1 VIDFLLALAAP
12 GFDVA
17 LDNVALRQQLGVFKQ
32 KRPRPFLKRADRLF
46 WAGIAGLRHAALEL
60 VVVVK
65 PETVVGW
72 HRLGWRALWRWKSKP
87 RGRPPKDKEIRDL
100 IRKIANDNPCWGAPK
115 VHSEMLKLGYQ
126 VSERTVS
133 RTMPKRP
140 KDPDAIKRWKTFLK
154 NHRHCLAG
162 MDFFVVPTIL
172 FRNLYVLFIISHERR
187 RVVHFGVTFHPTAE
201 WIIAQLREA
210 FPFDTAPRYLI
221 YDRDA
226 KFRGRVT
233 RVIKNMGIKPKLISY
248 RSPWQ
253 NGVAERW
260 VGSVRREL
268 LDHVVVF
275 GAGHMQHLL
284 RDYVSYYHDD
294 RCHLALGKD
303 APEPRPVQQ
312 RPSPTAKVIAL
323 PRVGGG
329 HHRYEWRDDDRAAA

>member
-1 VIDFLLALAAP
+1 MI
-12 GFDVA
+12 
-17 LDNVALRQQLGVFKQ
+17 R
-32 KRPRPFLKRADRLF
+32 R
-46 WAGIAGLRHAALEL
+46 IA
-60 VVVVK
+60 
-65 PETVVGW
+65 
-72 HRLGWRALWRWKSKP
+72 
-87 RGRPPKDKEIRDL
+87 KE
-100 IRKIANDNPCWGAPK
+100 NPIWGAPK
-115 VHSEMLKLGYQ
+115 VHAEMLKLGYQ

-133 RTMPKRP
+133 RYMPGRP
-140 KDPDAIKRWKTFLK
+140 KDPDAIKRWTIFLR

-172 FRNLYVLFIISHERR
+172 FRNLYVLFIVHHQRR
-187 RVVHFGVTFHPTAE
+187 RIVHFGVTFHPTAE
-201 WIIAQLREA
+201 WIITQLREA

-233 RVIKNMGIKPKLISY
+233 QVIKNMGIKPKLISY

-275 GAGHMQHLL
+275 GLRYMQHLL
-284 RDYVSYYHDD
+284 RDYVSYYHRD
-294 RCHLALGKD
+294 RCHLFLGKD
-303 APEPRPVQQ
+303 APEPRPILH

-323 PRVGGG
+323 PRVGGA
-329 HHRYEWRDDDRAAA
+329 HHRYGAP